1 MRKFSR
7 IVESNDPNIDEI
19 KWIFIDLIDNGFK
32 VEIKPYWEDGIFYF
46 YAKDNQQH
54 ADKSK
59 NGYLITGKTG
69 KMTESNPFKVLKD
82 FQSIEKRMLDLGYE
96 LDDDDKSA
104 DNSLIE
110 IGGRW
115 LKNYE
120 FRFPFKEMKKDTE

>member
-7 IVESNDPNIDEI
+7 IVESNDPNIEEI

-32 VEIKPYWEDGIFYF
+32 VEIKPYWEDGKFYF
-46 YAKDNQQH
+46 YSKDNQDS

-69 KMTESNPFKVLKD
+69 KLTESNPFKVLKD

-96 LDDDDKSA
+96 LDDDDKSV
-104 DNSLIE
+104 DNSLIA

-120 FRFPFKEMKKDTE
+120 FRFPFKEIKK